1 MGILGLLSN
10 RERELIER
18 DTYNKAEFEGQ
29 YKNDW
34 YYGDDTVD
42 ELTSE
47 YDILENGYYI
57 EEIVN
62 LE

>member
-1 MGILGLLSN
+1 MGILGLLSK

-18 DTYNKAEFEGQ
+18 DTYNRSE
-29 YKNDW
+29 
-34 YYGDDTVD
+34 YGGEYRNEWHYGNDTVD

-57 EEIVN
+57 EAIID